1 MIFLGLADNLD
12 AQKFKIKEKI
22 MKPRLIRVS
31 PSILAV
37 DYNDDKVLTES
48 LSKIERAGAN
58 FVHLDVMDGKF
69 VKNTTFDDK
78 LVYKVRD
85 MTGLLLDVHL
95 MVESPEKVIDKYA
108 AAGADIITVHYEAC
122 KNLPETLKRIKDKNI
137 IAGVAINPETSVL
150 KIKDIIDSGLV
161 DLVLVM
167 SVKPGKSGQT
177 FIRGMAEK
185 VAEVRELNKK
195 VFIEIDGGV
204 NTKNA
209 KILRRMG
216 VNILVS
222 GATIFNSKS
231 VRKTIRQLKGSG
243 LVNRLREV
251 LD

>member
-1 MIFLGLADNLD
+1 
-12 AQKFKIKEKI
+12 

-31 PSILAV
+31 PSILAI
-37 DYNDDKVLTES
+37 DYNDDKVLAES
-48 LSKIERAGAN
+48 LAKIERAGAN

-69 VKNTTFDDK
+69 VKNTTFDEK
-78 LVYKVRD
+78 LVDKVRD
-85 MTGLLLDVHL
+85 MTTGLLLDVHL
-95 MVESPEKVIDKYA
+95 MVENPEKVIDKYA

-150 KIKDIIDSGLV
+150 KIKDLIDSGLI

-216 VNILVS
+216 VNIIVS
-222 GATIFNSKS
+222 GATIFNSKNI
-231 VRKTIRQLKGSG
+231 RKTIRQLKGSG